1 MDIRFDE
8 YNAYPESD
16 IVSVTEMGITLSTGQ
31 FIDFAQCAQN
41 FQCVHGGS
49 GKCVG
54 ERDVAGDSASP
65 SIAFYTAPLT
75 THIVFV
81 GGGWFRP
88 SPERQFRKLCQQIA
102 DAGYTTYDGS

>member
-1 MDIRFDE
+1 MEIRFDE
-8 YNAYPESD
+8 YNAYPGSD
-16 IVSVTEMGITLSTGQ
+16 IVSVTEAGITLSTGQ
-31 FIDFAQCAQN
+31 FIDFAQCAAN
-41 FQCVHGGS
+41 FHGVHGGS
-49 GKCVG
+49 RKCVG
-54 ERDVAGDSASP
+54 ERDISDR

-88 SPERQFRKLCQQIA
+88 SPENKFRKLCRQIA